1 MKRST
6 HLLKG
11 GPSSGSSG
19 GPHGL
24 AQSTTTIAIG
34 TFDDRAIPRG
44 ERRTYSFTVAEG
56 GTIEPGPEFN
66 AGNGTID
73 GRQARGKIWGP
84 GGYDD
89 FEVTGDIVSYDLPAE
104 LAFHGGAPATA
115 NDSGG
120 NGSGGNGSGSN
131 GNGSGGGGSGAN
143 DYGEGYGETI
153 PTRAIPVLDAVSDGF
168 VVEPPPSVSLA
179 GALPPGTQVALLTP
193 KDDYGQYTVQG
204 IQPTNQGKKVIVT
217 EPAPDNIGSQ
227 AVTYAPQIHLV
238 PAGGQ
243 GGGGG
248 GGANGNGRLIS
259 GVPNSTL
266 YIGSGIIAAASVA
279 ALAMGGDGQRR

>member
-6 HLLKG
+6 HLLEG
-11 GPSSGSSG
+11 GPSG
-19 GPHGL
+19 GPDGL
-24 AQSTTTIAIG
+24 AQSTQTVAIG

-66 AGNGTID
+66 TDNGTID

-115 NDSGG
+115 NGSGG
-120 NGSGGNGSGSN
+120 NGSGGNGSGGG
-131 GNGSGGGGSGAN
+131 GNGSGGGGSGAS
-143 DYGEGYGETI
+143 DYGEGYGDTI
-153 PTRAIPVLDAVSDGF
+153 PAGAIPVLDTASGGF
-168 VVEPPPSVSLA
+168 VVQPPQS
-179 GALPPGTQVALLTP
+179 GALPDGFAPGSQVALATP
-193 KDDYGQYTVQG
+193 NDDYGQYTVQEIRSAG
-204 IQPTNQGKKVIVT
+204 QGKKVVVT
-217 EPAPDNIGSQ
+217 QPAPDNMGSQ
-227 AVTYAPQIHLV
+227 AVTYASQIHLF
-238 PAGGQ
+238 PPGAQGGSN
-243 GGGGG
+243 GGGG
-248 GGANGNGRLIS
+248 NGNGQLIS

-279 ALAMGGDGQRR
+279 ALAMGGGDQRR